1 MALQYA
7 LIRKIP
13 PTLALAVRCHTRVTP
28 QSQVRF
34 FTAMPRAPFRR
45 TEYWSCGQSWR
56 QIKGLLEIR
65 RARDFSRAAGT
76 FVQTM
81 P

>member
-1 MALQYA
+1 MAFLYA

-13 PTLALAVRCHTRVTP
+13 PTLLLAVRCHTRVTP
-28 QSQVRF
+28 QSTVRF
-34 FTAMPRAPFRR
+34 FPAMPRAPFRR
-45 TEYWSCGQSWR
+45 TESWWCGQSWR
-56 QIKGLLEIR
+56 QIRGLLEIR
-65 RARDFSRAAGT
+65 HACDFSRAAGT